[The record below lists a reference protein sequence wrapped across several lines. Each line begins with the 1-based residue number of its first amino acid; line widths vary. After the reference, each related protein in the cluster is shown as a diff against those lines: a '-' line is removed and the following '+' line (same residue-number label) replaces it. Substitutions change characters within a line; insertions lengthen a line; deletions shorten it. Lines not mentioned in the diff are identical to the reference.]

1 MERLN
6 SGLSWGLYPH
16 GLLFGESL
24 ARCLRT
30 MCGICGAI
38 NLRGEPIPDPRDRLE
53 VVNDLIAHQV
63 ARRLGP
69 DLEAALA
76 DGAHG

>member
-1 MERLN
+1 
-6 SGLSWGLYPH
+6 
-16 GLLFGESL
+16 
-24 ARCLRT
+24 

-38 NLRGEPIPDPRDRLE
+38 NLRGEPIPDSRDRLE
-53 VVNDLIAHQV
+53 VVSDLIAHQV